1 MDGEKQ
7 HYIKV
12 NLPDSPEHYE
22 EGRGE
27 GCFFIVDDRTKAA
40 YDADENGTV
49 YEGILD
55 NDSLYFPGLTHGAT
69 LPVEMRGTARPV
81 VPYEALEGYL
91 KRYSSAE
98 EEVLAVL
105 DSLEGRAAQ
114 RLKKYL
120 EKRKAEDLD
129 EYESIIGAIYLKK
142 TDDPGTLAQSIIN
155 AANIL
160 KEWGE
165 L

>member
-1 MDGEKQ
+1 MDAGKQ
-7 HYIKV
+7 NFIKV
-12 NLPDSPEHYE
+12 NLPTTPEDYQA
-22 EGRGE
+22 GAGE

-40 YDADENGTV
+40 YDTDEDGTV

-55 NDSLYFPGLTHGAT
+55 NDPIDFPGLTHGET
-69 LPVEMRGTARPV
+69 LPVEMRGSARPV

-91 KRYSSAE
+91 KRYRSAE

-105 DSLEGRAAQ
+105 DNLEGRAAQ

-142 TDDPGTLAQSIIN
+142 TDNPATLINSVTN